1 MERLIL
7 KVVADNP
14 GLSDAIKEVLLEEF
28 MLDDERTDDALSDE
42 QLGRVFRARIT
53 GMQKIESAFK
63 KIARYKSK
71 DKDGPKIN
79 GAR

>member
-1 MERLIL
+1 MFEAL
-7 KVVADNP
+7 K
-14 GLSDAIKEVLLEEF
+14 DALLEEF
-28 MLDDERTDDALSDE
+28 MIEDNRTDDALSDE

-63 KIARYKSK
+63 KIARYRSREN
-71 DKDGPKIN
+71 DGPKLN

>member
-1 MERLIL
+1 MIE
-7 KVVADNP
+7 DN
-14 GLSDAIKEVLLEEF
+14 
-28 MLDDERTDDALSDE
+28 RTDDALSDE

-63 KIARYKSK
+63 KIARYRSREN
-71 DKDGPKIN
+71 DGPKLN